1 MSVKALKK
9 EGNFVEKQLKAIIV
23 NKNGKPDRL
32 AIEIYSNLKGWFK
45 PTKSNNFNK
54 SGKFDIRK
62 YGFRTSYE
70 ELAKEHNCSKE
81 LVRQKIVFLEKLS
94 LISRNFRIEYA
105 GGIRKNNVLHI
116 LLWKET
122 PYFEF
127 EYGLEQ
133 RQVFGSNIDKETW
146 EKIENETPRPSKEIG
161 VAPPTNDRGAIQETL
176 DIINDNNDN
185 TTHTTIHDNHDNQQI
200 ISSNFGGLI
209 INKEAVTSPHQ
220 EDGFIGCSNS
230 SKLLAE
236 RIVSTGATTFKDGI
250 PRKKVRGKD
259 GKMYSAIPLAAF
271 KFDEEALDQVIYVS
285 DRSEFTHQDVVQ
297 VIQNIVKKQPDKLI
311 YGGRNGFIQYM
322 IRAIEREYVVKKGKL
337 DNKTNSS
344 EYMKQIKVE
353 EMTSKLEQ
361 GNEIR
366 WM

>member
-1 MSVKALKK
+1 MGIKVLRK
-9 EGNFVEKQLKAIIV
+9 EGNFVEKQLKSIIV

-45 PTKSNNFNK
+45 PNKSNNFNK

-70 ELAKEHNCSKE
+70 ELSKEHNCTKE
-81 LVRQKIVFLEKLS
+81 LVRQKIVFLEKLG

-105 GGIRKNNVLHI
+105 GGIRKNNVLHL

-127 EYGLEQ
+127 EYGLEK

-146 EKIENETPRPSKEIG
+146 KKIENETPRPSKEIW
-161 VAPPTNDRGAIQETL
+161 VAPPTNDREPLQENL
-176 DIINDNNDN
+176 DIINDNDDN
-185 TTHTTIHDNHDNQQI
+185 TTHTTIHDNHDNHEI
-200 ISSNFGGLI
+200 ISCNFDDLI
-209 INKEAVTSPHQ
+209 INDESVTTPQQ
-220 EDGFIGCSNS
+220 EDSFIGYSNS
-230 SKLLAE
+230 SKTLAE
-236 RIVSTGATTFKDGI
+236 TILSNRTTTFKDGI

-271 KFDEEALDQVIYVS
+271 KFDEAALDEIIYVS
-285 DRSEFTHQDVVQ
+285 DRTEFTYIDVVT
-297 VIQNIVKKQPDKLI
+297 VIQNILKKQPDKLI
-311 YGGRNGFIQYM
+311 YGGRRGFIQYM
-322 IRAIEREYVVKKGKL
+322 IHALEGEYGIKKGNL
-337 DNKTNSS
+337 DNKTNPS